1 MALFSLDSN
10 DLNTELNYKK
20 CYINCMI
27 VQIQDRNKDDL
38 SIQIICHFQPPFQS
52 QLFNV

>member
-27 VQIQDRNKDDL
+27 VQIQDRNKDE
-38 SIQIICHFQPPFQS
+38 
-52 QLFNV
+52 QLGTHTEAGDS